1 MARPFAGKFSFILVA
16 KEFKKMDKRSNSVI
30 SPQKSFENKRLKVS
44 ISPKKSGQEDN
55 VAPMSINDRI
65 ENELKGLVFD
75 DDDFFEQVRFLR
87 EM

>member
-1 MARPFAGKFSFILVA
+1 
-16 KEFKKMDKRSNSVI
+16 MDKRSNSVI

-75 DDDFFEQVRFLR
+75 DEDDDFFEQVRFLHISS
-87 EM
+87 ETHYNMHYKYISI